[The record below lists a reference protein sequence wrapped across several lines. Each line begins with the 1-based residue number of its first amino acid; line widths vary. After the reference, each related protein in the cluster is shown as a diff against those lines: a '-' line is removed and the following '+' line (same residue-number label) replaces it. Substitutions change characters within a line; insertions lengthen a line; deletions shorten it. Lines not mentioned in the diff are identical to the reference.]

1 MLLLRSWTAPED
13 TNVIIVFDNTYSM
26 MRPKTIA
33 SPSILEAFG
42 KIWFVLANGCVFASN
57 IFDFEYFLKIWGPGT
72 LPRRPGTLN

>member
-33 SPSILEAFG
+33 SPAILEAFG
-42 KIWFVLANGCVFASN
+42 RIIDVFLPFPKECVGMILQPAAFCT
-57 IFDFEYFLKIWGPGT
+57 I
-72 LPRRPGTLN
+72 